1 MLEFLEYDFMLNA
14 LAASLL
20 ASIACGIIGSY
31 IIVKRIV
38 FITGGIAHTAYGGI
52 GLGYLLGFNPLI
64 GAVGFS
70 LGAAGFISYMRK
82 KNNENEDILIGL
94 MWALGMALGILF
106 ISFVPGYVP
115 DLMSYLF
122 GNILTISGTELWLML
137 SLDFVI
143 VSIVFLLFK
152 QLRAVTFD
160 EEFSQT
166 TGLPVDRLYLLLMS
180 LIAITIVILI
190 KLVGIILV
198 IALLSIPSAIS
209 IKFNKSLK
217 GMMLTSIILA
227 LIFMFVGLLL
237 SYYLNLPS
245 GSTIIIIAVFSYL
258 VSALINK
265 FKLSGSAIIK

>member
-1 MLEFLEYDFMLNA
+1 MFEFLEYDFMINA
-14 LAASLL
+14 LTASLL
-20 ASIACGIIGSY
+20 ASIACGVIGSY

-82 KNNENEDILIGL
+82 RNNENEDILIGL
-94 MWALGMALGILF
+94 MWAFGMALGILF

-122 GNILTISGTELWLML
+122 GNILTISGTEIWLMF
-137 SLDFVI
+137 SLDLVI
-143 VSIVFLLFK
+143 VGIVVLLFK

-166 TGLPVDRLYLLLMS
+166 TGMPVDRLYFLLMS
-180 LIAITIVILI
+180 LIAITIVVLI

-217 GMMLTSIILA
+217 GMMFTSIILA
-227 LIFMFVGLLL
+227 LAFMLVGLLL

-245 GSTIIIIAVFSYL
+245 GSTIIMIAVFSYL
-258 VSALINK
+258 LSALISR
-265 FKLSGSAIIK
+265 FRLSSNTLLK